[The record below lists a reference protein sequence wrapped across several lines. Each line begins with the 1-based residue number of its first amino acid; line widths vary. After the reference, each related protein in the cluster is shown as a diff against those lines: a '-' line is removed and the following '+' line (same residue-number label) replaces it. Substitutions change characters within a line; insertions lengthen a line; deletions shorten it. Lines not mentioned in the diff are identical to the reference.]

1 MKEFNLLSP
10 MEDDEAA
17 IVGTISNGSDDLKV
31 SDTRS
36 YRYSKTLGFNMARA
50 FNELQNV
57 KRNGETAADEAARDI
72 YLYASSQT
80 PTSSVHLKASN

>member
-1 MKEFNLLSP
+1 
-10 MEDDEAA
+10 
-17 IVGTISNGSDDLKV
+17 
-31 SDTRS
+31 
-36 YRYSKTLGFNMARA
+36 MARA
-50 FNELQNV
+50 FNELQNI